1 MHGICDV
8 KNRHQDWVSSDGII
22 VETFEIPLSCDKAI
36 CPCHGSEAQ
45 NKWISVVATIG
56 ISQSTEP

>member
-1 MHGICDV
+1 MHGMSGV
-8 KNRHQDWVSSDGII
+8 KNRRQDWVSSDGII
-22 VETFEIPLSCDKAI
+22 METFEIPLSYDKAI

-45 NKWISVVATIG
+45 NKWISVVAAIV